1 MQDNVSKMLPGQAVG
16 PRCVSRSE
24 FLTAGAAGL
33 AALVAGC
40 GSSSSSSATSHAA
53 RSSAAATSGTT
64 TLAKGGTVN
73 VWTWPGYWAPAN
85 LEAYNAATGTKVN
98 MSTYDSDDEMYAK
111 LRTAAGADFDI
122 AIPDLGWIPVFSSAG
137 VVQKIDKDRIS
148 WQYINKS
155 VLGRPEDP
163 NNEYS
168 IPKDYAAAGIVY
180 DPVAVGGTIKT
191 WRDYFDAF
199 TRPSVSGKVEMPSE
213 PSETLGL
220 ALWAMGKNWNTA
232 TKSDLNAAASM
243 LQPLVKHIK
252 SFNDF
257 DTNGVANGSVVMA
270 SQTNANAR
278 LAMLQNKKL
287 AWVIPQ
293 PQSELILDSYT
304 IPAKAPDVPQAYS
317 FINFMLE
324 PKHQVADTV
333 YLGYPL
339 VLPNIQHLVPAK
351 LPLRDVVFVSPADL
365 DRLEPLNV
373 RPDIQAYA
381 ENLYSQ
387 LQAAA

>member
-1 MQDNVSKMLPGQAVG
+1 
-16 PRCVSRSE
+16 
-24 FLTAGAAGL
+24 
-33 AALVAGC
+33 
-40 GSSSSSSATSHAA
+40 
-53 RSSAAATSGTT
+53 
-64 TLAKGGTVN
+64 
-73 VWTWPGYWAPAN
+73 
-85 LEAYNAATGTKVN
+85 
-98 MSTYDSDDEMYAK
+98 
-111 LRTAAGADFDI
+111 
-122 AIPDLGWIPVFSSAG
+122 
-137 VVQKIDKDRIS
+137 
-148 WQYINKS
+148 
-155 VLGRPEDP
+155 
-163 NNEYS
+163 
-168 IPKDYAAAGIVY
+168 
-180 DPVAVGGTIKT
+180 
-191 WRDYFDAF
+191 
-199 TRPSVSGKVEMPSE
+199 
-213 PSETLGL
+213 
-220 ALWAMGKNWNTA
+220 
-232 TKSDLNAAASM
+232 M

-252 SFNDF
+252 SFNDV

-339 VLPNIQHLVPAK
+339 VLPSIQHLVPDK

>member
-1 MQDNVSKMLPGQAVG
+1 MQESEPGAAYG
-16 PRCVSRSE
+16 GADGKRYPTRAE
-24 FLTAGAAGL
+24 FLAAGAAGL

-40 GSSSSSSATSHAA
+40 GSSSNSAKSAASSSTAA
-53 RSSAAATSGTT
+53 SGSPT
-64 TLAKGGTVN
+64 TLAKGGTLN
-73 VWTWPGYWAPAN
+73 IWTWPNYWAPSN
-85 LEAYNAATGTKVN
+85 LKAFKAATGTTVN
-98 MSTYDSDDEMYAK
+98 MSTYDSDDSMYAK

-122 AIPDLGWIPVFSSAG
+122 AIPDLGWIPVFSSTG
-137 VVQKIDKDRIS
+137 IVQKIDHERIA
-148 WQYINKS
+148 WQYINKN

-163 NNEYS
+163 KNEWS
-168 IPKDYAAAGIVY
+168 IPKDYASTGVVY

-199 TRPSVSGKVEMPSE
+199 TRPGVSGKVEMPSQ

-232 TKSDLNAAASM
+232 TKSDLDSALSY
-243 LQPLVKHIK
+243 LKPLVKHIK
-252 SFNDF
+252 AFNDF

-287 AWVIPQ
+287 AFAIPQ

-304 IPAKAPDVPQAYS
+304 IPAKAPDVAQAYS
-317 FINFMLE
+317 FINFMLQ
-324 PKHQVADTV
+324 PRRQVEDTV
-333 YLGYPL
+333 FLGYPL
-339 VLPNIQHLVPAK
+339 VTPGIEQLVPKK
-351 LPLRDVVFVSPADL
+351 LRLRDVVFPSPAVL
-365 DRLEPLNV
+365 ERLEPLNV
-373 RPDIQAYA
+373 RPDIQGYA

-387 LQAAA
+387 LQAAAA